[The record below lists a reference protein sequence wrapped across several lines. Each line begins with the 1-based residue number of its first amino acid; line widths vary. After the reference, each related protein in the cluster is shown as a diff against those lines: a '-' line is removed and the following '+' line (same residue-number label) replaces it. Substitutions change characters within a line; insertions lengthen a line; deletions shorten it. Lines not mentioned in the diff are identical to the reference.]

1 MGIKKC
7 PNGHFYDNEKY
18 DFCPYC
24 NNKNILN
31 ENGQKKDKKS
41 KFSLFEKTVA
51 KFKSDAKEDV
61 TVSYNANE
69 LSDQQLTIAK
79 NIVEGIGSP
88 VSGWIVCIEG
98 GEKGKSFEIRQGV
111 NYVGRNS
118 DMDIAFINEPTITRD
133 KHFSLVFEP
142 NKAETFLKAENG
154 AVYLNDKYMDSVNKL
169 KENDIITAGELKFI
183 FIPYCNGERK
193 W

>member
-1 MGIKKC
+1 
-7 PNGHFYDNEKY
+7 
-18 DFCPYC
+18 
-24 NNKNILN
+24 
-31 ENGQKKDKKS
+31 
-41 KFSLFEKTVA
+41 
-51 KFKSDAKEDV
+51 
-61 TVSYNANE
+61 
-69 LSDQQLTIAK
+69 
-79 NIVEGIGSP
+79 
-88 VSGWIVCIEG
+88 
-98 GEKGKSFEIRQGV
+98 
-111 NYVGRNS
+111 
-118 DMDIAFINEPTITRD
+118 MDIAFINEPTITRE

>member
-18 DFCPYC
+18 EFCPYC
-24 NNKNILN
+24 DEKNLFGNDNNK
-31 ENGQKKDKKS
+31 KKG
-41 KFSLFEKTVA
+41 KFSFFEKTVA
-51 KFKSDAKEDV
+51 KLKSDSQDKVTVAYNAKEEAD
-61 TVSYNANE
+61 
-69 LSDQQLTIAK
+69 DQLTVGMFNTDTA
-79 NIVEGIGSP
+79 GSP

-98 GEKGKSFEIRQGV
+98 DEKGKSFEIRQGV
-111 NYVGRNS
+111 NFVGRNS
-118 DMDIAFINEPTITRD
+118 NMDISFLGEPSITRD

-142 NKAETFLKAENG
+142 NKAETFLKPENG
-154 AVYLNDKYMDSVNKL
+154 AVYLGDEYVDGVKLL
-169 KENDIITAGELKFI
+169 KENDIISAGNLKFI

>member
-18 DFCPYC
+18 DYCPYC
-24 NNKNILN
+24 SEKKPLENKNNK
-31 ENGQKKDKKS
+31 KKN

-51 KFKSDAKEDV
+51 KWKSDAQEDV
-61 TVSYNANE
+61 TVAYNE
-69 LSDQQLTIAK
+69 KEQIDDQLTVGQYVIDQ
-79 NIVEGIGSP
+79 VGSP

-98 GEKGKSFEIRQGV
+98 REKGKSFEIRQGV
-111 NYVGRNS
+111 NYVGRNANI
-118 DMDIAFINEPTITRD
+118 DISFLNEPTITRD

-142 NKAETFLKAENG
+142 KKAETFIKPENG
-154 AVYLNDKYMDSVNKL
+154 AVYLNDEFVDGVKKL
-169 KENDIITAGELKFI
+169 AENDTISAGDLKFI
-183 FIPYCNGERK
+183 FVPYCNGERK